1 MTVSIKAQFS
11 RIIPS
16 EGVYRVD
23 VDILD
28 ATGIEMDV
36 LVFTS
41 PGKVFS
47 HVATV
52 YDMETYPATPTENVD
67 FYRSRSARVSY
78 NNLRDAGAFEDVTR
92 GRLHILAVAW
102 NSVVEE
108 FTGTE
113 VVLVES

>member
-1 MTVSIKAQFS
+1 MSVFIKARFE
-11 RIIPS
+11 RVIPTD
-16 EGVYRVD
+16 GVYRVD

-28 ATGIEMDV
+28 ATGIDV
-36 LVFTS
+36 DLLVFRS
-41 PGKVFS
+41 PEDTFS

-52 YDMETYPATPTENVD
+52 YDLETYPSSPVPNCP
-67 FYRSRSARVSY
+67 FYRVRGAKVPF

-92 GRLHILAVAW
+92 SRLKVLAVAW

-113 VVLVES
+113 IVVVES